1 MIRARAVTRR
11 FGEQTVLDHLDLDLP
26 DGTVTALLGPNGS
39 GKTTLARLLLGL
51 DTPDSGTLTGLTGL
65 RRAAV
70 FQEDRLCDQ
79 LDAVHNIRLVLD
91 RDSPSATPVAITD
104 ELRAAGLPDDAL
116 TRPVRDLS
124 GGQRRTV
131 AIVRALLA
139 DADLLVLDEPCTG
152 LDSAVKP
159 RVLDRIRD
167 RLGRQATLLITHDP
181 AEARWLGARI
191 VHLARQAPPG
201 TGTSGPPRV

>member
-1 MIRARAVTRR
+1 MISARALTRR

-51 DTPDSGTLTGLTGL
+51 DTPDSGSLTGLTGL

-70 FQEDRLCDQ
+70 FQEDRLCNQ
-79 LDAVHNIRLVLD
+79 LDAVHNTRLVLD
-91 RDSPSATPVAITD
+91 RDAPSASLATIVD

-116 TRPVRDLS
+116 TKPVRDLS

-152 LDSAVKP
+152 LDTAVKP
-159 RVLDRIRD
+159 RVLDRVRG

-191 VHLARQAPPG
+191 VHLTRQPPPSPG
-201 TGTSGPPRV
+201 TGGPQRP